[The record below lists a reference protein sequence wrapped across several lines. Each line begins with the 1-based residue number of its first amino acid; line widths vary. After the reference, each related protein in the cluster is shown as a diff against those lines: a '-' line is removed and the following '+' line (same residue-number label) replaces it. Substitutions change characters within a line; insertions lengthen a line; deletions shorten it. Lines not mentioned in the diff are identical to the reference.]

1 MTRSNAREL
10 AVHLIYSRSFTG
22 EEPETALEARLDKA
36 YYAALSQENE
46 VYAERPSR
54 KQLAYLDQVVVGTA
68 NRAQELD
75 ETIQRYSIGWD
86 LSRISRLT
94 RAILQLALFECQ
106 WVEDVPVGVAVN
118 EAVTLAKKYDGDDAG
133 TFSSRTQHN
142 SCRTES
148 TDSFMR
154 NSIFNDSNFNQIF
167 LSVLYAFADSLRHFI
182 CLAHADTDDTVFIT
196 NYN

>member
-22 EEPETALEARLDKA
+22 EEPETALESRLDQA

-54 KQLAYLDQVVVGTA
+54 KQLAYLDQVVVGT
-68 NRAQELD
+68 
-75 ETIQRYSIGWD
+75 
-86 LSRISRLT
+86 
-94 RAILQLALFECQ
+94 AILQLALFECQ

-133 TFSSRTQHN
+133 TFVNGILRA
-142 SCRTES
+142 
-148 TDSFMR
+148 FLR
-154 NSIFNDSNFNQIF
+154 NREQPEP
-167 LSVLYAFADSLRHFI
+167 VEAPPEAPQE
-182 CLAHADTDDTVFIT
+182 APAP
-196 NYN
+196 

>member
-22 EEPETALEARLDKA
+22 EEPETALESRLDQA

-68 NRAQELD
+68 NRAEELD
-75 ETIQRYSIGWD
+75 DVIRRYSIGWD

-133 TFSSRTQHN
+133 TFVNGILRA
-142 SCRTES
+142 
-148 TDSFMR
+148 FLR
-154 NSIFNDSNFNQIF
+154 NREQPEP
-167 LSVLYAFADSLRHFI
+167 VEAPAE
-182 CLAHADTDDTVFIT
+182 APQEAPAP
-196 NYN
+196 